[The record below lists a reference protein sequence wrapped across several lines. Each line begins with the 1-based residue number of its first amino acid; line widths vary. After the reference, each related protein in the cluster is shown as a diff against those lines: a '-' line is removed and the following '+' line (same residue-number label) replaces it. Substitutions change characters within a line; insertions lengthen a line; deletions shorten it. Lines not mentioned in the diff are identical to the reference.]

1 MTIKGILYKRGVNG
15 LGVGPM
21 WMRML
26 LPYRHRFDDAAKE
39 HDGRYDACG
48 TWRDRRMADFMLLTD
63 MVRLCGNDLQVI
75 FSIGYYFM
83 VRAFGWLF
91 FKYKFK

>member
-1 MTIKGILYKRGVNG
+1 MRLRGVLWKPGVNG
-15 LGVGPM
+15 LGVGSM

-39 HDGRYDACG
+39 HDRRYDAGG
-48 TWRDRRMADFMLLTD
+48 TWRDRRTTDFMLLTD

-91 FKYKFK
+91 FRYNSN

>member
-1 MTIKGILYKRGVNG
+1 MRLRGVLWKPGVNG

-26 LPYRHRFDDAAKE
+26 LPYRNRFDGASKE
-39 HDGRYDACG
+39 HDRRYDDGG
-48 TWRDRRMADFMLLTD
+48 TWRDRKTADFVLLTD
-63 MVRLCGNDLQVI
+63 MVRLCENDLQVM

-83 VRAFGWLF
+83 VRLFGWLF
-91 FKYKFK
+91 FRYNSN